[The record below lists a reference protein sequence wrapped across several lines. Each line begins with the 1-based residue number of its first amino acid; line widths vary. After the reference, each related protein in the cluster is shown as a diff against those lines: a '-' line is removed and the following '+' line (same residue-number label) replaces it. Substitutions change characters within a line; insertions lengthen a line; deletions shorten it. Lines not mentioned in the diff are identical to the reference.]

1 MNNQPPVITVLG
13 HVDHGK
19 TSLLD
24 RLRNANVA
32 AGEAGGITQSIG
44 AYQIEYKGKTLTLI
58 DTPGHA
64 AFSAMRARG
73 GQVADIAILVVAAD
87 DGVMPQTKESIQHIQ
102 KAGIPF
108 IVAINKSDLPD
119 ANILKVKQGL
129 ADSNVYVEGYGGNV
143 PVVEISAKTGAGFDT
158 LIETIILLSEIEELP
173 DTQTKPTSAIVIE
186 SFLHP
191 QKGPMATLLVQNG
204 ILRTKD
210 DLFLGSSKIGKIK
223 SMLTSFAKNLDIAPP
238 STPVQI
244 LGLTSVPPVGEI
256 ITTIQGLQSINPSSK
271 TILTIEN
278 NLDKPKIILKADTAG
293 SLEALLGSL
302 PDTIIVISSGVGP
315 VTESDV
321 QFAAT
326 NQAIIVCFNLKS
338 TPNVTKLASVENVH
352 MVTFKIIY
360 ELFDYLKEISQIL
373 KKKNE
378 PIVTGEAQILKLF
391 PFDDQIVYGC
401 LVTSGRFRVND
412 NVAGS
417 KVVSIRVGKESIKEV
432 KKDAQC
438 GLILDP
444 NQNLKEGDIIVATN
458 NSI

>member
-1 MNNQPPVITVLG
+1 MNNRPPVITVLG

-32 AGEAGGITQSIG
+32 AGEAGGITQAIG
-44 AYQIEYKGKTLTLI
+44 AYQIEYKGKTLTFI

-87 DGVMPQTKESIQHIQ
+87 DGVMPQTKESIEHIQ
-102 KAGIPF
+102 KAEIPF

-143 PVVEISAKTGAGFDT
+143 PVVEVSAKTGAGFDT
-158 LIETIILLSEIEELP
+158 LIETIILLAEIEELP
-173 DTQTKPTSAIVIE
+173 DTSTMPTSAIVIE

-191 QKGPMATLLVQNG
+191 QKGPMATLLVQEG
-204 ILRTKD
+204 ILHAKD
-210 DLFLGSSKIGKIK
+210 DLYLGSLKIGKIK
-223 SMLTSFAKNLDIAPP
+223 SMLTSYAKTLDIATP

-244 LGLTSVPPVGEI
+244 LGLTSVPPVGES
-256 ITTIQGLQSINPSSK
+256 ITTIQGSDTKASVLK

-278 NLDKPKIILKADTAG
+278 NQDKPKIILKADTAG

-302 PDTIIVISSGVGP
+302 PDTIIVISSGVGA

-326 NQAIIVCFNLKS
+326 NSALIVCFNVKN

-352 MVTFKIIY
+352 LVTFKIIY
-360 ELFDYLKEISQIL
+360 ELFDHLKEISEIL
-373 KKKNE
+373 RKKNE
-378 PIVTGEAQILKLF
+378 PIVTGEANVLKLF
-391 PFDDQIVYGC
+391 PFNDQIVYGC
-401 LVTSGRFRVND
+401 TVTQGKFKVGD
-412 NVAGS
+412 FVKGS
-417 KVVSIRVGKESIKEV
+417 KVVSIRVGKESVKEV
-432 KKDAQC
+432 KKDTEC
-438 GLILDP
+438 GLILEP
-444 NQNLKEGDIIVATN
+444 NPNFVVGDIIVATIN
-458 NSI
+458 NI